1 MASDDPVSELTVG
14 QLQTALVGALKKS
27 GIAKSQQT
35 SSSGGGGGTGGGSST
50 DFGKSVNNATTAAS
64 NFTKF
69 LTNQSSV
76 VENMKSQASVLPPIF
91 KSFGNSA
98 ADFIGYLDD
107 TQRTFQSLSKVGA
120 GFNGDLGALRAA
132 TANTRMTLD
141 VFANM
146 VGNNAQNLTVLGG
159 SVNQGAKRFS
169 ELSRVMFEDGKV
181 IAGMANLGY
190 SLEESNEMLLT
201 NASLLGRQA
210 MLTGMSDKAVTQA
223 TLDMAQ
229 NIAVMA
235 EISGESAEKQKQD
248 LVDSQRDGKNIAAN
262 RRMENRGIHDATQ
275 TMNTALVS
283 LGPLGSAAKAFAQ
296 DMNQTG
302 VPMSDMTKNFKL
314 MHPETAANIEAMQRV
329 RESNMT
335 TAQKNKEIAR
345 LSDQAKAAFAEES
358 VGDTQL
364 FAASVGQLNSIGES
378 QAKVIAE
385 TRAFTEGVEKVQARM
400 QAAGEGTVSTAE
412 AAKIYLEEA
421 RNVVRA
427 QTGGGSEGQSI
438 SRELNKATIE
448 LANSAADVQGTVAK
462 NLSANTVLQNNIAEG
477 IRATVEIT
485 RQLRESFDLG
495 NFIGDDA
502 EMNPILT
509 DRNNFTELFKGVTN
523 GNAIRVT
530 PVDVLDQARDADKND
545 SQNSVSTS
553 EQGSKAIGGGVMEN
567 VAYKIGELGPET
579 FVPNMDGSII
589 PNMKSMLNRMPDMA
603 QQLQDQMATMGAPM
617 TEAAKTA
624 MATMPQGGSVEE
636 KLDILNQTMLQLVN
650 INNMQKDIGN
660 KQIRTM
666 RSAGNLMSGLG
677 RA

>member
-1 MASDDPVSELTVG
+1 MAQDSDEINGLTVG
-14 QLQTALVGALKKS
+14 QLKAALVGALQKAGIGSNNQQQLPS
-27 GIAKSQQT
+27 GS
-35 SSSGGGGGTGGGSST
+35 GGGSST
-50 DFGKSVNNATTAAS
+50 NFGKGINNATTKIGSFAR
-64 NFTKF
+64 F
-69 LTNQSSV
+69 LEGQSSV
-76 VENMKSQASVLPPIF
+76 VENLTDQTTVLPPIF
-91 KSFGNSA
+91 KSLGGTA
-98 ADFIGYLDD
+98 VDFVNYLDN
-107 TQRTFQSLSKVGA
+107 TQRTFQALSKVGA

-132 TANTRMTLD
+132 TANSRMTLD
-141 VFANM
+141 QFANM

-181 IAGMANLGY
+181 IQGMSNLGY
-190 SLEESNEMLLT
+190 SLEESNELLLT

-210 MLTGMSDKAVTQA
+210 MLTGMSDQAVTQA

-248 LVDSQRDGKNIAAN
+248 LVDMQRDGKNIAAN
-262 RRMENRGIHDATQ
+262 RRMENRGITDATQ

-314 MHPETAANIEAMQRV
+314 MHPETAANIEAMQKV

-427 QTGGGSEGQSI
+427 QTGGGAEGQSI
-438 SRELNKATIE
+438 SRDLNKATIS
-448 LANSAADVQGTVAK
+448 LANSASDVQSSVAK
-462 NLSANTVLQNNIAEG
+462 NLSANTKLQEEVATG
-477 IRATVEIT
+477 IRASTEIT
-485 RQLRESFDLG
+485 RQLRESFDPG
-495 NFIGDDA
+495 NFVGNDA
-502 EMNPILT
+502 EMNKILE
-509 DRNNFTELFKGVTN
+509 DRNNFTELFKGVTT
-523 GNAIRVT
+523 GNALNVN
-530 PVDVLDQARDADKND
+530 PVDILN
-545 SQNSVSTS
+545 
-553 EQGSKAIGGGVMEN
+553 QGRGKAIGGGVTEGT
-567 VAYKIGELGPET
+567 AYKVGEQGPEA
-579 FVPNMDGSII
+579 FVAGMDGAII

>member
-1 MASDDPVSELTVG
+1 MSGNDKIDGLTVG

-27 GIAKSQQT
+27 GVGSNNQQT
-35 SSSGGGGGTGGGSST
+35 SSSSSSGGGST
-50 DFGKSVNNATTAAS
+50 TNFGKGVSNSVSALGGFAR
-64 NFTKF
+64 F
-69 LTNQSSV
+69 LGGQSSI
-76 VENMKSQASVLPPIF
+76 VENLQSQTKILPPVF
-91 KSFGNSA
+91 SA
-98 ADFIGYLDD
+98 IGMAAGEFLSYLDD

-120 GFNGDLGALRAA
+120 GFNGDLGALRAGA
-132 TANTRMTLD
+132 ANTRLPLD
-141 VFANM
+141 QFANM
-146 VGNNAQNLTVLGG
+146 IGNNAQNLTALGG

-181 IAGMANLGY
+181 IQGMSNLGY

-210 MLTGMSDKAVTQA
+210 MLTGMSDQAVTQA

-248 LVDSQRDGKNIAAN
+248 LVDIQRDGKNIAAN

-314 MHPETAANIEAMQRV
+314 MHPETAANIEAMQKV

-427 QTGGGSEGQSI
+427 QTGGGNEGQAI
-438 SRELNKATIE
+438 SRELNKATIN
-448 LANSAADVQGTVAK
+448 LANSATEVQGAVAK
-462 NLSANTVLQNNIAEG
+462 NLSANTKFQQDIAIG
-477 IRATVEIT
+477 INKSAEIT
-485 RQLRESFDLG
+485 KQLREEFNPGRFL
-495 NFIGDDA
+495 GDDA
-502 EMNPILT
+502 AMNKILE
-509 DRNNFTELFKGVTN
+509 DRNNFTELFKGVTT
-523 GNAIRVT
+523 GNAINVT
-530 PVDVLDQARDADKND
+530 SVDVLN
-545 SQNSVSTS
+545 
-553 EQGSKAIGGGVMEN
+553 QGRGKAIGGGVTEGT
-567 VAYKIGELGPET
+567 AYKVGEQGPEA
-579 FVPNMDGSII
+579 FVAGMDGAII

-603 QQLQDQMATMGAPM
+603 QQLQDQMATMGVPVS
-617 TEAAKTA
+617 EAAKNA
-624 MATMPQGGSVEE
+624 MATMPRGGSVEE

-650 INNMQKDIGN
+650 INTMHKDIGN

>member
-1 MASDDPVSELTVG
+1 MASDDPVSDLTVG
-14 QLQTALVGALKKS
+14 QLQTAVVGALKKS

-35 SSSGGGGGTGGGSST
+35 SSSGGGGGTSGGSST
-50 DFGKSVNNATTAAS
+50 DFGKSVNNATNAAS